1 MLVFC
6 QFVKLVIHQEQKY
19 CDNMLKKVT
28 LKQIFYVAV
37 IIGMAYIGVRP
48 VTLHGEFIENI
59 KKVKCKNVWGYMAD
73 FR

>member
-1 MLVFC
+1 
-6 QFVKLVIHQEQKY
+6 
-19 CDNMLKKVT
+19 MLKKVSM
-28 LKQIFYVAV
+28 KQIFYVAV

-48 VTLHGEFIENI
+48 VTLHGEFKENI